1 MKKGSAQSGLWF
13 VVIGACS
20 ILIGLVAFAL
30 FYVGPFAGRKTENT
44 SVQQPAASLA
54 PIPTDSPAATGGDNL
69 PIQNEYK
76 DLVCGRTF
84 NADSAA
90 ASSIYL
96 GRTFYFDC
104 LECKKAFDAN
114 PLKYIPIKIKV
125 KINPGETLDESP
137 GPVTTIKPS
146 VPNQQEDYWEDTTPA
161 PAPLPS
167 TQGGGE
173 ESSPDNSQSAPQ
185 NEQGEPQSTP

>member
-1 MKKGSAQSGLWF
+1 MKKESTPSGLWF
-13 VVIGACS
+13 VVMGACS

-30 FYVGPFAGRKTENT
+30 FYVGPFAEKKAEKTP
-44 SVQQPAASLA
+44 VPQPAASLA
-54 PIPTDSPAATGGDNL
+54 PLPTDAPAGADKL

-76 DLVCGRTF
+76 DLVCGRIF

-90 ASSIYL
+90 ASSVYL

-146 VPNQQEDYWEDTTPA
+146 VPQQQDDYWEDTTPA
-161 PAPLPS
+161 PLPS
-167 TQGGGE
+167 PQGGE
-173 ESSPDNSQSAPQ
+173 ENSSPENSQ

>member
-1 MKKGSAQSGLWF
+1 MKKGPNQSGLWF
-13 VVIGACS
+13 VVFGVCS
-20 ILIGLVAFAL
+20 IIIGLLAFAL

-44 SVQQPAASLA
+44 SVQQPASSLA
-54 PIPTDSPAATGGDNL
+54 PLPTESPAAPGGDKL

-90 ASSIYL
+90 ASSVYL
-96 GRTFYFDC
+96 GRTFYFDS

-146 VPNQQEDYWEDTTPA
+146 VPKQEDYWEDTSPA
-161 PAPLPS
+161 PAPLHSP
-167 TQGGGE
+167 QGGGD
-173 ESSPDNSQSAPQ
+173 ESSPGNSQSAPQ
-185 NEQGEPQSTP
+185 NDQGEPQSTP

>member
-1 MKKGSAQSGLWF
+1 MKKGPAQSGLWF
-13 VVIGACS
+13 VVMGACS

-30 FYVGPFAGRKTENT
+30 IYVGPFASRKTENT
-44 SVQQPAASLA
+44 SVQQPAASLV
-54 PIPTDSPAATGGDNL
+54 PLPTDSPAGGDNL

-90 ASSIYL
+90 ASSVYM
-96 GRTFYFDC
+96 GRTFYFDSM
-104 LECKKAFDAN
+104 ECKKAFDAS

-125 KINPGETLDESP
+125 KINPGATLDESP

-146 VPNQQEDYWEDTTPA
+146 VPKQEDYWEDTTPA
-161 PAPLPS
+161 PAPLPAPE
-167 TQGGGE
+167 GGR
-173 ESSPDNSQSAPQ
+173 SSPGNSQSTPRD
-185 NEQGEPQSTP
+185 EQGEPPATP